1 MPIIQNETTENYNQL
16 LQASLLKPEDRRR
29 YLASLDKSLL
39 PKEYLL
45 ETSEGAV
52 VVDHPLQT
60 KSHKGS
66 LFISRERGTAIVDVM
81 VKHPFPTL
89 YCRDTR
95 GTNRG
100 RLKAKPRLHAITD
113 RRTGVVRY
121 IDTIREVMNCLDIQ
135 QYECQEAVVDRLI
148 EAGWAK
154 RNKVHHANRLRPDY
168 IELIGDGLYFG
179 EFIEVE
185 CRGSRFMISCFFH
198 DHFPEL
204 MSRLNISTYRN
215 QH

>member
-1 MPIIQNETTENYNQL
+1 MPIIQKEATENYNQL

-52 VVDHPLQT
+52 IVDHPLQT
-60 KSHKGS
+60 KSHKGP
-66 LFISRERGTAIVDVM
+66 LFISRERGTATVDVM
-81 VKHPFPTL
+81 LRHPFPTL
-89 YCRDTR
+89 YCRDTK

-100 RLKAKPRLHAITD
+100 RLKGRPRQYAMID
-113 RRTGVVRY
+113 RRTGEARY
-121 IDTIREVMNCLDIQ
+121 LDNIREVMNGLDIQ
-135 QYECQEAVVDRLI
+135 QYECQEAVVDRII

-154 RNKVHHANRLRPDY
+154 PNNVRHTDRLRPEY

-179 EFIEVE
+179 ATIEVE
-185 CRGSRFMISCFFH
+185 YKGVFLRASGFFH
-198 DHFPEL
+198 DYFPEL